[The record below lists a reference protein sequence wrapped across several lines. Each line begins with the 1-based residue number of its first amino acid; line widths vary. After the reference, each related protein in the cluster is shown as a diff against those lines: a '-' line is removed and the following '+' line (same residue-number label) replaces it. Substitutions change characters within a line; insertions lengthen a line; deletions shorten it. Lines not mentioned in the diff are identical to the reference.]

1 MADRRLE
8 VILSLK
14 DKFSKGMAASQSKLE
29 KFSGTAKKAGVAI
42 TAIGVAG
49 AVALGKFIASSKEQ
63 EIGISRLNQSLKN
76 VGTSYAANEAQIEKN
91 IDAIQRKTNFGDEMQ
106 RDALQKLVTIGG
118 KWEGA
123 LDALSVT
130 TDVAAGANI
139 DLNAAAL
146 LVGKA
151 IAGET
156 SSLSRYGIKIK
167 EGATQTEIMIALTK
181 QFGGAAEAASDPL
194 VQMKN
199 RLGDTAQVIGDQL
212 LPFVDAVAI
221 EIEKMAD
228 WVNNLNPSLIKWVAI
243 AAGVAVALALIIGPM
258 LLMIG
263 FLPVLIASFVS
274 LGLAMSAALLG
285 IPILIA
291 LIVAGAILMMKN
303 WDTVKMAVE
312 TAINFILGLLSK
324 YVNAHIKVANAIIAV
339 GDAVAKFFGRSIE
352 PIEEVNFAIDITD
365 EKIRGVAATAKDKM
379 AAIDRAVLSAS
390 GSFDDTTESVD
401 ELAESIEDTAA
412 VAKAFA
418 DNFMEK
424 FEADTA
430 LRKDIRDQET
440 AHILRQNVIRASEE
454 AKAFALA
461 MEYANEFMRQQEENA
476 EKRKIIREQETDSV
490 LRNLE
495 NQAAGRASNA
505 TEEDELSQQ
514 MHAKMNML
522 EEDNAARAKATNIY
536 RSTLTKER
544 IDREMDYEEDAA
556 QDKVILEANTLKR
569 IAHLQGVVNE
579 RAEAFLASLIPTIA
593 TRSESEQ
600 SLVAKLAAANQERLA
615 RIEEINKQ
623 LAAGGFGGGNKQAI
637 LEAELARLVAQSSV
651 AGSIGEELASGALP
665 GFGGAPLPIQE
676 VVAAGIASHIINV
689 VAPNLTDLNNLNN
702 VAVVSQ
708 VEAARVS
715 DQSFSGLNVARAS
728 NF

>member
-14 DKFSKGMAASQSKLE
+14 DKFSKGMANSQSKLE

-42 TAIGVAG
+42 TAVGVAG
-49 AVALGKFIASSKEQ
+49 AAVLGKFIASSKEQ
-63 EIGISRLNQSLKN
+63 EIGINRLNQSLVN

-91 IDAIQRKTNFGDEMQ
+91 IDAIQRKTNFGDEVQ

-118 KWEGA
+118 KWEGS
-123 LDALSVT
+123 LDALAVT

-156 SSLSRYGIKIK
+156 SSLSRYGIMLEK
-167 EGATQTEIMIALTK
+167 GATQTEIMAALTK

-194 VQMKN
+194 TQMKN

-212 LPFVDAVAI
+212 MPFVDAVAV

-228 WVNNLNPSLIKWVAI
+228 FVNNLNPSLVKWIAI

-263 FLPVLIASFVS
+263 FLPLLITQFVA
-274 LGLAMSAALLG
+274 LGFAMSAALLG

-312 TAINFILGLLSK
+312 TAINFILDALNLYINVYIKIINKMIDGANKIAGLFGKTISNIDELNLS
-324 YVNAHIKVANAIIAV
+324 
-339 GDAVAKFFGRSIE
+339 
-352 PIEEVNFAIDITD
+352 IDITG
-365 EKIRGVAATAKDKM
+365 EKVRGVAATAEDRM
-379 AAIDRAVLSAS
+379 AAIDRAVLSVS
-390 GSFDDTTESVD
+390 GSFDTATESVD
-401 ELAESIEDTAA
+401 ELAESIEDAA
-412 VAKAFA
+412 EVAKTFA
-418 DNFMEK
+418 DKFMEQ
-424 FEADTA
+424 FETDAA

-440 AHILRQNVIRASEE
+440 A
-454 AKAFALA
+454 
-461 MEYANEFMRQQEENA
+461 
-476 EKRKIIREQETDSV
+476 SV
-490 LRNLE
+490 LRNLQ

-505 TEEDELSQQ
+505 AEELRLAQALADELAEISSAHLADRTE
-514 MHAKMNML
+514 MMAKMNAL
-522 EEDNAARAKATNIY
+522 EEDNAVHAKATNVFLGD
-536 RSTLTKER
+536 LTKER
-544 IDREMDYEEDAA
+544 IDREMDDEEEATEDLGLLRLRALGLANDLAREEREEREAAA
-556 QDKVILEANTLKR
+556 QARVILEAETLKR
-569 IAHLQGVVNE
+569 IADLQGIVDE

-600 SLVAKLAAANQERLA
+600 SLVAKLAAANQDRLA
-615 RIEEINKQ
+615 RIEEIQKQ
-623 LAAGGFGGGNKQAI
+623 LAAGGFGGGNRQAI
-637 LEAELARLVAQSSV
+637 LEAELARLTAQRSV
-651 AGSIGEELASGALP
+651 SADLGGVLASAPLP
-665 GFGGAPLPIQE
+665 GFGGAPLPIE
-676 VVAAGIASHIINV
+676 KVVAGGSGGHITVI
-689 VAPNLTDLNNLNN
+689 APNLTDLNNLNN

>member
-14 DKFSKGMAASQSKLE
+14 DKFSKGMANSQSKLE

-42 TAIGVAG
+42 TAVGVAG
-49 AVALGKFIASSKEQ
+49 AAVLGKFIASSKEQ
-63 EIGISRLNQSLKN
+63 EIGINRLNQSLVN

-91 IDAIQRKTNFGDEMQ
+91 IDAIQRKTNFGDEVQ

-118 KWEGA
+118 KWEGS
-123 LDALSVT
+123 LDALAVT

-156 SSLSRYGIKIK
+156 SSLSRYGIMLEK
-167 EGATQTEIMIALTK
+167 GATQTEIMAALTK

-194 VQMKN
+194 TQMKN

-212 LPFVDAVAI
+212 MPFVDAVAV

-228 WVNNLNPSLIKWVAI
+228 FVNNLNPSLVKWIAI

-263 FLPVLIASFVS
+263 FLPVLIAGFVS

-312 TAINFILGLLSK
+312 TAINFILDALNLYINVYIKIINKMIDGANKIAGLFGKTISNIDELNLS
-324 YVNAHIKVANAIIAV
+324 
-339 GDAVAKFFGRSIE
+339 
-352 PIEEVNFAIDITD
+352 IDITG
-365 EKIRGVAATAKDKM
+365 EKVRGVAATAEDRM
-379 AAIDRAVLSAS
+379 AAIDRAVLSVS
-390 GSFDDTTESVD
+390 GSFDTATESVD
-401 ELAESIEDTAA
+401 ELAESIEDAA
-412 VAKAFA
+412 EVAKTFA
-418 DNFMEK
+418 DKFMEQ
-424 FEADTA
+424 FETDAA

-440 AHILRQNVIRASEE
+440 A
-454 AKAFALA
+454 
-461 MEYANEFMRQQEENA
+461 
-476 EKRKIIREQETDSV
+476 SV
-490 LRNLE
+490 LRNLQ

-505 TEEDELSQQ
+505 AEELRLAQALADELAEISSAHLADRTE
-514 MHAKMNML
+514 MMAKMNAL
-522 EEDNAARAKATNIY
+522 EEDNAVHAKATNVFLGD
-536 RSTLTKER
+536 LTKER
-544 IDREMDYEEDAA
+544 IDREMDDEEEATEDLGLLRLRALGLANDLAREEREEREAAA
-556 QDKVILEANTLKR
+556 QARVILEAETLKR
-569 IAHLQGVVNE
+569 IADLQGIVDE

-600 SLVAKLAAANQERLA
+600 SLVAKLAAANQDRLA
-615 RIEEINKQ
+615 RIEEIQKQ
-623 LAAGGFGGGNKQAI
+623 LAAGGFGGGNRQAI
-637 LEAELARLVAQSSV
+637 LEAELARLTAQRSV
-651 AGSIGEELASGALP
+651 SADLGGVLASAPLP
-665 GFGGAPLPIQE
+665 GFGGAPLPIE
-676 VVAAGIASHIINV
+676 KVVAGGSGGHITVI
-689 VAPNLTDLNNLNN
+689 APNLTDLNNLNT
-702 VAVVSQ
+702 VAVVSE
-708 VEAARVS
+708 VEAMRVS
-715 DQSFSGLNVARAS
+715 DQSLSGLNVARAS

>member
-14 DKFSKGMAASQSKLE
+14 DKFSKGMANSQSKLE

-42 TAIGVAG
+42 TAVGVAG
-49 AVALGKFIASSKEQ
+49 AAVLGKFIASSKEQ
-63 EIGISRLNQSLKN
+63 EIGINRLNQSLVN

-91 IDAIQRKTNFGDEMQ
+91 IDAIQRKTNFGDEVQ

-118 KWEGA
+118 KWEGS
-123 LDALSVT
+123 LDALAVT

-156 SSLSRYGIKIK
+156 SSLSRYGIMLEK
-167 EGATQTEIMIALTK
+167 GATQTEIMAALTK

-194 VQMKN
+194 TQMKN

-212 LPFVDAVAI
+212 MPFVDAVAV

-228 WVNNLNPSLIKWVAI
+228 FVNNLNPSLVKWIAI

-263 FLPVLIASFVS
+263 FLPLLITQFVA
-274 LGLAMSAALLG
+274 LGFAMSAALLG

-312 TAINFILGLLSK
+312 TAINFILDALNLYINVYIKIINKMIDGANKIAGLFGKTISNIDELNLS
-324 YVNAHIKVANAIIAV
+324 
-339 GDAVAKFFGRSIE
+339 
-352 PIEEVNFAIDITD
+352 IDITG
-365 EKIRGVAATAKDKM
+365 EKVRGVAATAEDRM
-379 AAIDRAVLSAS
+379 AAIDRAVLSVS
-390 GSFDDTTESVD
+390 GSFDTATESVD
-401 ELAESIEDTAA
+401 ELAESIEDAA
-412 VAKAFA
+412 EVAKTFA
-418 DNFMEK
+418 DKFMEQ
-424 FEADTA
+424 FETDAA

-440 AHILRQNVIRASEE
+440 A
-454 AKAFALA
+454 
-461 MEYANEFMRQQEENA
+461 
-476 EKRKIIREQETDSV
+476 SV
-490 LRNLE
+490 LRNLQ

-505 TEEDELSQQ
+505 AEELRLAQALADELAEISSAHLADRTE
-514 MHAKMNML
+514 MMAKMNAL
-522 EEDNAARAKATNIY
+522 EEDNAVHAKATNVFLGD
-536 RSTLTKER
+536 LTKER
-544 IDREMDYEEDAA
+544 IDREMDDEEEATEDLGLLRLRALGLANDLAREEREEREAAA
-556 QDKVILEANTLKR
+556 QARVILEAETLKR
-569 IAHLQGVVNE
+569 IADLQGIVDE

-600 SLVAKLAAANQERLA
+600 SLVAKLAAANQDRLA
-615 RIEEINKQ
+615 RIEEIQKQ
-623 LAAGGFGGGNKQAI
+623 LAAGGFGGGNRQAI
-637 LEAELARLVAQSSV
+637 LEAELARLTAQRSV
-651 AGSIGEELASGALP
+651 SADLGGVLASAPLP
-665 GFGGAPLPIQE
+665 GFGGAPLPIE
-676 VVAAGIASHIINV
+676 KVVAGGSGGHITVI
-689 VAPNLTDLNNLNN
+689 APNLTDLNNLNT
-702 VAVVSQ
+702 VAVVSE
-708 VEAARVS
+708 VEAMRVS
-715 DQSFSGLNVARAS
+715 DQSLSGLNVARAS